1 MFMLVGVL
9 DWGVPFGNSVLSWVL
24 ERGAGGLCCDVSSLL
39 DDSGVQK
46 YPDLHRLLLGS
57 FQPGRRWEMIL
68 K

>member
-1 MFMLVGVL
+1 MTGECLLEIQFYLGF
-9 DWGVPFGNSVLSWVL
+9 WG
-24 ERGAGGLCCDVSSLL
+24 GGELCCDISSLL